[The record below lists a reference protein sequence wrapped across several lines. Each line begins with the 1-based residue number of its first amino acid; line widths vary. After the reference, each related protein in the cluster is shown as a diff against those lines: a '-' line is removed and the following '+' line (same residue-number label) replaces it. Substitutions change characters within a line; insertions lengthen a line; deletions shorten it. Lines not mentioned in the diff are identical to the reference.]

1 MKDGW
6 EVIRSSHPRTSW
18 YKWVWDPALPPQI
31 STFTWRALHGRT
43 PTDCLAKSRG
53 IRLPSRCYICQ
64 QEERNLKLIYS
75 IVARSRLRYGLFI
88 LNGLVYLDYLM
99 AISLS
104 VLRVGDAPY
113 IKIREGSLHYFILLY
128 CVGNLEFKKESQI
141 SVIKTQPGMFPCSS
155 PCYLFGYK
163 QKALS

>member
-104 VLRVGDAPY
+104 VLRVGDVC
-113 IKIREGSLHYFILLY
+113 SLHKNQRRLLALFY
-128 CVGNLEFKKESQI
+128 TFVLCGKSGIQEREPNLSHKNPTWNVSLLES
-141 SVIKTQPGMFPCSS
+141 M
-155 PCYLFGYK
+155 
-163 QKALS
+163 LSFWI